1 LHHHKAVIL
10 SDRSEAKGSL
20 RMTTLVVDSSFEFAS
35 RGNRYCRSP
44 FVLFEFSKEFSRN
57 QRLDWNWSLFIAMT
71 HRFARLRSFRFNLP
85 QRIAAGLLALFLIQG
100 LWLTGHQTLT
110 GRDYQYA
117 RCGREMWERPSPL
130 TGYFTSCG
138 NIRDG
143 ILGYRLAG
151 LPLTLNLLA
160 ERGLDHFRKPEN
172 RVVQAGVPASAA
184 ADSSV
189 GWESGGQ
196 ISTWEL
202 RHQMTHVLLL
212 LRLPFLL
219 AGCLLGGGL
228 WWVTRRLYGNWGG
241 YTALALYCFSPAV
254 LKACVT
260 PNSEILAALG
270 VYGGVYTCIG
280 VAHAMQGPRRK
291 GRPRMVLLAALFGVA
306 AASHIA
312 ALPVVALLGL
322 AAMLWVAERRRVQM
336 LPVVLIAVAGALA
349 LVFACYGFSLDA
361 FNSIF
366 RSAAGLLGV
375 SLDPARRF
383 FSTLGNAGITVAAAA
398 ALMLY
403 LGLRRSRYF
412 GNTAPL
418 LCAVAL
424 ILLVTEDAPGAPWL
438 WALPF
443 LLTFVGGVFADAYE
457 GPKGRLAVTA
467 AGAIVLLQAAFCV
480 LSLPGLQ

>member
-1 LHHHKAVIL
+1 
-10 SDRSEAKGSL
+10 
-20 RMTTLVVDSSFEFAS
+20 M
-35 RGNRYCRSP
+35 
-44 FVLFEFSKEFSRN
+44 
-57 QRLDWNWSLFIAMT
+57 MT

-110 GRDYQYA
+110 DRDYQYA

-130 TGYFTSCG
+130 AGSITSCG
-138 NIRDG
+138 NIHDG

-160 ERGLDHFRKPEN
+160 ERGLDLVRKPEN
-172 RVVQAGVPASAA
+172 RVVQAS
-184 ADSSV
+184 
-189 GWESGGQ
+189 GQ

-202 RHQMTHVLLL
+202 RHQLNHILLL
-212 LRLPFLL
+212 LRLPFLM

-241 YTALALYCFSPAV
+241 YTALALYCFSPAI
-254 LKACVT
+254 LKACVA
-260 PNSEILAALG
+260 PNAEILAALG

-291 GRPRMVLLAALFGVA
+291 GRPRMVLLAAVFGIA

-312 ALPVVALLGL
+312 ALPLVALLGL
-322 AAMLWVAERRRVQM
+322 VAMLWVAERRRAEM
-336 LPVVLIAVAGALA
+336 LLVVLIAVGGALA

-361 FNSIF
+361 FSYVF
-366 RSAAGLLGV
+366 RSSAGLLGV
-375 SLDPARRF
+375 SLDPAMRF
-383 FSTLGNAGITVAAAA
+383 FSTLGNAGITLAAAA

-403 LGLRRSRYF
+403 FGLRRSRYF
-412 GNTAPL
+412 GNTTPL
-418 LCAVAL
+418 FCALVL
-424 ILLVTEDAPGAPWL
+424 IVLVMTGAPGTPWL

-457 GPKGRLAVTA
+457 GPKGRLATAA
-467 AGAIVLLQAAFCV
+467 AGAIVLLQVVFCV
-480 LSLPGLQ
+480 LSLPGLL

>member
-1 LHHHKAVIL
+1 
-10 SDRSEAKGSL
+10 
-20 RMTTLVVDSSFEFAS
+20 
-35 RGNRYCRSP
+35 
-44 FVLFEFSKEFSRN
+44 
-57 QRLDWNWSLFIAMT
+57 MT
-71 HRFARLRSFRFNLP
+71 HRFARLRSFHFNLP

-110 GRDYQYA
+110 DRDYQYA
-117 RCGREMWERPSPL
+117 RCGRETWERPSQL
-130 TGYFTSCG
+130 DGYYTSCG

-151 LPLTLNLLA
+151 LPLTLNLLV

-172 RVVQAGVPASAA
+172 RVMQASA
-184 ADSSV
+184 
-189 GWESGGQ
+189 E

-202 RHQMTHVLLL
+202 RHQLTHTLLL
-212 LRLPFLL
+212 LRLPFLF

-241 YTALALYCFSPAV
+241 YTALALYCFSPAI
-254 LKACVT
+254 LKACVA
-260 PNSEILAALG
+260 PNAEILAALG

-291 GRPRMVLLAALFGVA
+291 GRPRMVLLAAVFGIA

-312 ALPVVALLGL
+312 SLPLVALFGL
-322 AAMLWVAERRRVQM
+322 AFMLWVAERRRAEM
-336 LPVVLIAVAGALA
+336 LLVVLIAVGGALI
-349 LVFACYGFSLDA
+349 LVFACYGFSPDA
-361 FNSIF
+361 FSYVF
-366 RSAAGLLGV
+366 RSSEGFLWV

-403 LGLRRSRYF
+403 LGLRKSRYF

-418 LCAVAL
+418 LCALVL
-424 ILLVTEDAPGAPWL
+424 IVLVMTGVPGSPWL

-443 LLTFVGGVFADAYE
+443 MLTFVGGVFADAYE
-457 GPKGRLAVTA
+457 GPSGRLAMA
-467 AGAIVLLQAAFCV
+467 AVGAIVLLQAVFCV
-480 LSLPGLQ
+480 LNLPGLL